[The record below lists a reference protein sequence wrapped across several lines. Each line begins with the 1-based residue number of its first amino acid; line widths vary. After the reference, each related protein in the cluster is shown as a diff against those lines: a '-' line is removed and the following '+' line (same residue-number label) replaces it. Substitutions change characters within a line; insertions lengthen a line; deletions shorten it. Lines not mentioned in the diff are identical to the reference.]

1 MDMKSLWDTD
11 VFKIFP
17 KIFNFIFKLMF
28 ELELDSLNCLSKLK
42 LWKQIRL
49 YL

>member
-11 VFKIFP
+11 VFKIFR

-28 ELELDSLNCLSKLK
+28 ELELDLLNSLWIVLVS
-42 LWKQIRL
+42 
-49 YL
+49 